1 MISVSY
7 SSTVKTRVLRVFERN
22 MRDIIG
28 GELRVGL
35 NPNMRYT
42 KGGRTIRV
50 TTVALINEFGT
61 RDGRVPARHG
71 LRRLADR
78 YRLKYMNELRRR
90 VARYVKE
97 GRVKYAYQRIAR
109 PIGTAMVRDFRKTII
124 SDTSFP
130 PPRNSP
136 VTIRLKGNIDNPYY
150 HTGRLARA
158 FEWKWVRVAPKR
170 KIKEIT
176 GLARSLEGFRRLK

>member
-7 SSTVKTRVLRVFERN
+7 SSTVKTKVLRAFERN
-22 MRDIIG
+22 MRDLIG

-50 TTVALINEFGT
+50 TTVALVNEFGT
-61 RDGRVPARHG
+61 RDGHVPARHG
-71 LRRLADR
+71 LRRLANR
-78 YRLKYMNELRRR
+78 YRLKYTNELRRR

-130 PPRNSP
+130 PPKNHP
-136 VTIRLKGNIDNPYY
+136 TTIRLKGFDNPYY

-170 KIKEIT
+170 EIKEIT
-176 GLARSLEGFRRLK
+176 GLAKSLEGFRGFK